1 MQQLQTQLLEKDA
14 ELQNMLQECAA
25 LQAELQ
31 EQVPMVELHMQNL
44 QSTTSK
50 RAESQLEAQ
59 QRTELLEIAQDVWR
73 LQERLATTSSTSVKE
88 AQFKF
93 WKARQALIRN
103 AIPESA

>member
-1 MQQLQTQLLEKDA
+1 MDFPRTARKIRRRAIKMAFRRRCVRTIKRITAGHDGEVAEALENESTACLTAMQQLQTQLLEKDA

-50 RAESQLEAQ
+50 R
-59 QRTELLEIAQDVWR
+59 
-73 LQERLATTSSTSVKE
+73 
-88 AQFKF
+88 
-93 WKARQALIRN
+93 
-103 AIPESA
+103 